1 MYSQGCTYS
10 TNTVSIGGAR
20 VGRIAR
26 GTYSTNTVS
35 IGGARVG
42 RIARGVPTVLIQF
55 L

>member
-1 MYSQGCTYS
+1 MAYSQGC
-10 TNTVSIGGAR
+10 A
-20 VGRIAR
+20 
-26 GTYSTNTVS
+26 YSTNTVS